1 MHVVA
6 HRPPCTLKVSL
17 QLISSRAAS
26 TTCRR
31 SNRALTLTL
40 FNFHCLLSC
49 LPCRAGGMA
58 LTALGLYT
66 PPRRRAHSRTTAAA
80 AGADTQ
86 QRDQQEP
93 QQLNPQGKSGSSSS
107 SSAAALATAGTA
119 AALGAEVIDWGAPIR
134 SSWDISE
141 RGALQLLGT
150 FLTSAAGL
158 SAYESARSYADG
170 RSVSKL
176 SPYLHWGQLSPRLM
190 WQRMKVAK

>member
-1 MHVVA
+1 M
-6 HRPPCTLKVSL
+6 P
-17 QLISSRAAS
+17 
-26 TTCRR
+26 
-31 SNRALTLTL
+31 
-40 FNFHCLLSC
+40 
-49 LPCRAGGMA
+49 

-66 PPRRRAHSRTTAAA
+66 PPKRRVHSNTTAAAAAAAAA

-93 QQLNPQGKSGSSSS
+93 QQLNPPAQTSSTSS
-107 SSAAALATAGTA
+107 SSAAALATAGA
-119 AALGAEVIDWGAPIR
+119 AAASGAEVIDWGAPIR

-150 FLTSAAGL
+150 FLTSATGL

-176 SPYLHWGQLSPRLM
+176 SPYLHWGQLSARLM